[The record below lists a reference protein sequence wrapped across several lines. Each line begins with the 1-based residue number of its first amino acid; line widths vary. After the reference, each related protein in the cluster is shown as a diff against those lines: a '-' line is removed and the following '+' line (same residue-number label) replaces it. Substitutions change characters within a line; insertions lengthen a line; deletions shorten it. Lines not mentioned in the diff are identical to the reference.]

1 LKIEAECASCLLHRG
16 YMEILEATNDRSLQ
30 FEATL
35 ALIRLLGREFKT
47 LAVPAILG
55 TKRDR
60 LIKKVTGNPDPY
72 EKKKWL
78 SNKKA
83 MELLPQAKRLVA
95 RASSLESKFRKACLC
110 AVVGNLIE
118 FDIPKHE
125 FKFEDIGKL
134 IQRAEND
141 LEVDEIAQLYDMA
154 KRAKNILYLTD
165 NAGEIVL
172 DTLLVRELKTLGA
185 HVSVAVKGKPIL
197 NDATMQDAKTVSMDE
212 MADVLISN
220 GTDTVGLNLL
230 ECSKHFL
237 SCYDAADLVVAKGM
251 GHAETLTEIRLKTPH
266 AILLR
271 TKCQPV
277 ANYFGVDKGKNVVK
291 LLK

>member
-1 LKIEAECASCLLHRG
+1 
-16 YMEILEATNDRSLQ
+16 MEILEATNDRSLQ
-30 FEATL
+30 FEAIC
-35 ALIRLLGREFKT
+35 ALTRLLSREFKT
-47 LAVPAILG
+47 KAVPAILG

-78 SNKKA
+78 SNKEA
-83 MELLPQAKRLVA
+83 MQLLPQAKRLVA

-110 AVVGNLIE
+110 AVVGNVIE
-118 FDIPKHE
+118 FDIPRHE
-125 FKFEDIGKL
+125 FNFEDIGNL
-134 IQRAEND
+134 IQQAEND
-141 LEVDEIAQLYDMA
+141 LEVDEIAQLYDIA

-165 NAGEIVL
+165 NAGEIAL

-185 HVSVAVKGKPIL
+185 HISVAVKGKPIL
-197 NDATMQDAKTVSMDE
+197 NDATIQDAKTVGME
-212 MADVLISN
+212 QVADVLISN
-220 GTDTVGLNLL
+220 GTDAVGLILL
-230 ECSKHFL
+230 ECSKNFL
-237 SCYDAADLVVAKGM
+237 LRYNTADLVVAKGM

-266 AILLR
+266 ALLLR
-271 TKCQPV
+271 TKCKPV

>member
-1 LKIEAECASCLLHRG
+1 MKIEVECASCLLHRG
-16 YMEILEATNDRSLQ
+16 YMEILEATDDNSLQ
-30 FEATL
+30 FEAIS
-35 ALIRLLGREFKT
+35 ALTRLLGQEFKT
-47 LAVPAILG
+47 IAVPAILG

-78 SNKKA
+78 SNKKV
-83 MELLPQAKRLVA
+83 MDLLPQAKRLVA
-95 RASSLESKFRKACLC
+95 RASSPESRFRKACLC
-110 AVVGNLIE
+110 AVAGNIIE
-118 FDIPKHE
+118 FDIPKHN
-125 FKFEDIGKL
+125 FKFEDLGNL
-134 IQRAEND
+134 IQQAEND
-141 LEVDEIAQLYDMA
+141 LEVDEIAQLYEMA

-165 NAGEIVL
+165 NAGEIAL

-185 HVSVAVKGKPIL
+185 RISVAVKGKPIL
-197 NDATMQDAKTVSMDE
+197 NDATMKDAKTVGMDE
-212 MADVLISN
+212 VADVLISN
-220 GTDTVGLNLL
+220 GTDTVGLILL

-237 SCYDAADLVVAKGM
+237 LRYNTADLVVAKGM

-266 AILLR
+266 ALLLR